1 MPRDEIKKKNPIK
14 KLKTKQIENKRMRIK
29 SDIKTKQNQML
40 RDEIKKKNQFKKM
53 IQNK

>member
-1 MPRDEIKKKNPIK
+1 MKLRKKNPIK
-14 KLKTKQIENKRMRIK
+14 KLKTKQIENKKMRTK

-40 RDEIKKKNQFKKM
+40 RDEIKKKSIKKM